1 MPISGSTLV
10 RRQLGRR
17 LRRLREAAG
26 KSERDVET
34 AKLLSRTKLWRIES
48 GKTAIKVADVRALC
62 WLYGADAPTTDAL
75 AGLAVGTTEQ
85 GWWEDYREA
94 VPDWFGL
101 YIGLE
106 AAASEIRIYDPELV
120 HGLLQTPA
128 YVRALWEAGA
138 GDRSE
143 QAVQGQI
150 NLRMQRQRSI
160 RDRVPPLRVA
170 VVLGAGVLAR
180 SVGGAQVMAEQVD
193 RLCELSKLDHIDIRV
208 LTWDAGAH
216 AAMHTGA
223 FTILDFD
230 DPDDPAVVYLETHT
244 GARYLE
250 RPEELDQYRR
260 IFDLICVKAVPIEE
274 YVP

>member
-1 MPISGSTLV
+1 MPISGSTVV

-26 KSERDVET
+26 KTERDVET
-34 AKLLSRTKLWRIES
+34 AKLMSRTKLWRVES
-48 GKTAIKVADVRALC
+48 GKVPIKVADARTLC

-75 AGLAVGTTEQ
+75 AALALGTTEQ
-85 GWWEDYREA
+85 GWWEDYGDA

-128 YVRALWEAGA
+128 YMRALWQAGA

-143 QAVQGQI
+143 EAIQSHTD
-150 NLRMQRQRSI
+150 LRMQRQRAI
-160 RDRVPPLRVA
+160 TDRTPPLRVTT
-170 VVLGAGVLAR
+170 VLGAGVLAR
-180 SVGGAQVMAEQVD
+180 PVGGDQVTAEQTD
-193 RLCELSKLDHIDIRV
+193 RLRQLAKLDHIDIRV
-208 LTWDAGAH
+208 LPWQAGAH

-223 FTILDFD
+223 FIILDFD
-230 DPDDPAVVYLETHT
+230 DPDDPPVVYLETHT

-250 RPEELDQYRR
+250 KPEELNQYRR
-260 IFDLICVKAVPIEE
+260 IFDLIYEKSVPIEE
-274 YVP
+274 HAP